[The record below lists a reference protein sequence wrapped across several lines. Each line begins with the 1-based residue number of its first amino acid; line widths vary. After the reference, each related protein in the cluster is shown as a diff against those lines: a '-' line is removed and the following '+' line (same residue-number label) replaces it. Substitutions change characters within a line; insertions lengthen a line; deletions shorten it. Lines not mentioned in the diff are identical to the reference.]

1 MSTVLS
7 WAATLATAC
16 LLFMLAHPTEAA
28 VMYRWNDSNGR
39 PVISDRPPPPGTPH
53 TTLNSAQYG
62 QSGARPDQMQQP
74 TSNKQQAGV
83 NNASNQSTSNDNTPA
98 ASVRIQKNADLCKHA
113 QDNIYT
119 YENFSRIRTEDP
131 DGTVRFMSSEEIER
145 KLNDARQVED
155 RHC

>member
-1 MSTVLS
+1 MLTVLS
-7 WAATLATAC
+7 WTASLTIAC
-16 LLFMLAHPTEAA
+16 LLSTLAQPTEAA
-28 VMYRWNDSNGR
+28 IMYRWNDSNGR

-62 QSGARPDQMQQP
+62 KSGVRREEPQTP
-74 TSNKQQAGV
+74 TSNRLEADIPE
-83 NNASNQSTSNDNTPA
+83 ATNQSSSNNDNAT

-131 DGTVRFMSSEEIER
+131 DGTVRFMSSEEIEI
-145 KLNDARQVED
+145 KLEGARQIEN

>member
-7 WAATLATAC
+7 WAATLTIAC
-16 LLFMLAHPTEAA
+16 LLGALALPTEAA
-28 VMYRWNDSNGR
+28 IMYRWNDSNGR

-62 QSGARPDQMQQP
+62 KSGVSREEPSKPTPNKLQPDA
-74 TSNKQQAGV
+74 TK
-83 NNASNQSTSNDNTPA
+83 ASNRSTSNNDNSTN
-98 ASVRIQKNADLCKHA
+98 SVRIQKNADLCKHA

-145 KLNDARQVED
+145 KLDDARQVED

>member
-7 WAATLATAC
+7 WVATLTTTC
-16 LLFMLAHPTEAA
+16 LLGMLAQSTEAA

-62 QSGARPDQMQQP
+62 QSGARSDQMQQP
-74 TSNKQQAGV
+74 TSNKPQTAV
-83 NNASNQSTSNDNTPA
+83 NSASDQSTGNENTPT

-145 KLNDARQVED
+145 KLSDARQVED